1 MLTAQRSYLST
12 RQWSGCASR
21 NRFPWRRSLRRDAR
35 EQVREPTCPSGVLSS
50 NPCRR
55 LGAADETTGEAT
67 GMTLTTAI
75 LMLLSAMGGAALAVF
90 AMAAFIVGGRS
101 DDFPA
106 ARVDR
111 KVPARKG
118 GQAMRA

>member
-1 MLTAQRSYLST
+1 
-12 RQWSGCASR
+12 
-21 NRFPWRRSLRRDAR
+21 
-35 EQVREPTCPSGVLSS
+35 
-50 NPCRR
+50 
-55 LGAADETTGEAT
+55 LGTADESTGEAT

-111 KVPARKG
+111 KVRKKVPTPYG
-118 GQAMRA
+118 WVNRWNHKSNKLSHFCAWPTKNDG